1 MFNNFTQK
9 SNRQDPI
16 QNETEDK
23 LNRNNFVNYVVNI
36 IDSAPVENSSFILSI
51 NGKWGEGKT
60 SVKNLIMEK
69 LRQPKYSQDILM
81 EYNSSEFQNQKD
93 LQKDFVGKILGIINK
108 DKNKNRT
115 LLNTIYFNFN
125 KIIIGII
132 ILSLLIFIIKN
143 PKNFFNFSY
152 IFTSI
157 SLFLYYVL
165 RFVKS
170 FFIKSSL
177 EKSLEIFQKILL
189 KIEVFF
195 KIIDFNEIKDSNTS
209 GEKLK
214 EYLEI
219 NPNIKNN
226 KIIIFFDIFDSL
238 ELSQISLLVK
248 LININLILPK
258 CVFVLFYD
266 KNIIATTLTTNAYS
280 GSEFL
285 EKFINVQLDLPLIT
299 EKTLFTFLQNELE
312 EKYHINLEFLDR
324 FKYIKN
330 YFSSLNKIYSF
341 LDTFDLNYKITVN
354 NANGAKINCNK
365 NDFLFLEIIRFF
377 ENNLYYNI
385 RKNKVILTCFNK
397 KLLLETNEST
407 DYENLEKGREEK
419 FNNLFNNLNVPENKQ
434 NLKDLMLSLFPQ
446 IKSYNQNETVILH
459 TFKSVGSYYFFDFY
473 FIYDLSENNVSN
485 NNFSILSANL
495 LDHAEFIA
503 KFKEIFYIR
512 KEENILLFSNNFL
525 FKLNEKF
532 KTLDNLNIQINT
544 PEESIEFI
552 KNLVWLYIYN
562 TDVSSKKLIINILIK
577 YLYND
582 ARMLSKLLI
591 AFDTLLLQ
599 KDYSKYFYLLELLL
613 IISNRVLNIIFDC
626 KPLYLKQYKKLITRL
641 IYKHIYTLQLE
652 VYLFYIKKHSFVNEL
667 QKKHICFFLRN
678 YLVNNDFVKLEK
690 NKRLAKYLT
699 SSSFIKLKSL
709 LFTEHLD
716 LLIFY
721 LESLI
726 IVKLFNDKKYY
737 TINPIELYPF
747 KVAELINLFE
757 EKQMDKNNLVFKL
770 LSKLENFEK
779 NIKNKKVIINLNT
792 LIKEL
797 YISVN

>member
-1 MFNNFTQK
+1 MFNNLTQK
-9 SNRQDPI
+9 LNRQDPI

-36 IDSAPVENSSFILSI
+36 IDSAPVENNSFILSI

-69 LRQPKYSQDILM
+69 LRNPKYSQDILM
-81 EYNSSEFQNQKD
+81 EYSSLEFQNQKD
-93 LQKDFVGKILGIINK
+93 LQKDFVGRILGIINK
-108 DKNKNRT
+108 DKNKNKT
-115 LLNTIYFNFN
+115 VWNTIYFHFN
-125 KIIIGII
+125 KIILAVIV
-132 ILSLLIFIIKN
+132 ILILTFIIKN

-157 SLFLYYVL
+157 SLFLFYIV
-165 RFVKS
+165 RFLKS
-170 FFIKSSL
+170 FFFKASL

-209 GEKLK
+209 SEKLK
-214 EYLEI
+214 EYLEV

-226 KIIIFFDIFDSL
+226 KIIIFLDVFDSL
-238 ELSQISLLVK
+238 ELSQINLLIK

-266 KNIIATTLTTNAYS
+266 KNIVSKALTTDAYS

-285 EKFINVQLDLPLIT
+285 EKFVNVQLDLPLIT
-299 EKTLFTFLQNELE
+299 EQTLFAFLQNELE
-312 EKYHINLEFLDR
+312 EKYHINIEFSDR
-324 FKYIKN
+324 FKYVKN

-341 LDTFDLNYKITVN
+341 LDTFNLNYRITVN
-354 NANGAKINCNK
+354 NANGININCNK

-407 DYENLEKGREEK
+407 NYENLEKDREKK
-419 FNNLFNNLNVPENKQ
+419 FNNLFNNLHVAENRQ
-434 NLKDLMLSLFPQ
+434 NLKDLTLNLFPQ
-446 IKSYNQNETVILH
+446 IKEYNQNETVILN

-485 NNFSILSANL
+485 NNFNILSVHL
-495 LDHAEFIA
+495 LNHEHFVA
-503 KFKEIFYIR
+503 KFKEIFHIT
-512 KEENILLFSNNFL
+512 KEENILLFSTNFL

-532 KTLDNLNIQINT
+532 KTLDNLNIQT
-544 PEESIEFI
+544 AFPEENIAFI
-552 KNLVWLYIYN
+552 KNLVWLYIYSN
-562 TDVSSKKLIINILIK
+562 NSITKKLIINILIK
-577 YLYND
+577 YLYNN
-582 ARMLSKLLI
+582 ARLLSKLLI
-591 AFDTLLLQ
+591 AFDSLLSQ
-599 KDYSKYFYLLELLL
+599 KDYSKCFYLIELLL
-613 IISNRVLNIIFDC
+613 LVSNRVLNIIFDS

-641 IYKHIYTLQLE
+641 IYKHVYSIQLE
-652 VYLFYIKKHSFVNEL
+652 VYLLSIKKHSFLNEL
-667 QKKHICFFLRN
+667 QKK
-678 YLVNNDFVKLEK
+678 YLCTVVRDYLSNNDINKLGK
-690 NKRLAKYLT
+690 NKRLTKYFN
-699 SSSFIKLKSL
+699 SSSFFKLKNL

-716 LLIFY
+716 LLMFY

-726 IVKLFNDKKYY
+726 VVKSFNDKKYY
-737 TINPIELYPF
+737 TINPIELYPL
-747 KVAELINLFE
+747 KVIEIINLFE
-757 EKQMDKNNLVFKL
+757 GKEMDKNNLIFKL
-770 LSKLENFEK
+770 LVKLENFDK
-779 NIKNKKVIINLNT
+779 NLKNKNFTINIQI

-797 YISVN
+797 YIPVN